1 MMRDLTLFAVTTLLG
16 LATASSNSSTLG
28 LLKYNGVA
36 LGDWESAYDKASAF
50 VGNLTTEQKLAIMT
64 GSSVTSATNE
74 SFSAL
79 VFGDGDMGLQD
90 FNYVS
95 AFSLASAI
103 AMTWDQDAYYQQ
115 AKAVGI
121 KFYKKEI
128 QVLNAPTSQPIG
140 RTPWGGRFGETFGPD
155 PYLNGLATGL
165 SVKGYVETGVI
176 SGAKHFLLYEQETN
190 RTSDPNSISPN
201 PASGPLPYS
210 SKTDDKTLHETYLW
224 PFYDAVKNGLGAVMC
239 AMTKVNNTLA
249 CQNSDLLLKH
259 LKTELGFPGLVYPDT
274 KAQSTETAE
283 TLNNGEDYGDSTY
296 WSTSVVK
303 SLLANDNGLQ
313 PAEQG
318 DSAFVDVRGNHSKLI
333 RKYGA
338 QSMALLKNKNNALPL
353 KTVRRMSIFGA
364 HAGAIVDAT
373 GFGSGQA
380 SYPYLVTPLVPL
392 TVKATEDGTILNWIL
407 KDNYTST
414 AGSSLI
420 PSVAGSTAVSPS
432 YATYAGNSDVC
443 IVFLNTLAGEGAD
456 RTELYN
462 PDQDTMVNT
471 VADNCNNTIV
481 VINTV
486 GPRLL
491 DQWIEHENVTA
502 VLYGSL
508 LGQGS
513 GNSIV
518 DVLYGDVNPS
528 GRLIYSIP
536 KNESDYNVGLCYT
549 SQCNFT
555 EGVYLD
561 YRYFDAHN
569 ITTRFPFGHG
579 LSYTSFSYSNLTI
592 SATPTGHLAVGGYS
606 DLWDTVNS
614 ISVTINNTGSLS
626 GAEIP
631 QLYLSFPD
639 SADQP
644 LRQLRGFERVE
655 LATGEQKT
663 ATFNLRRREISYWN
677 VVEQQWVV
685 AAGEYKVYVGAS
697 SRDFKLHGSFTVQTD
712 V

>member
-1 MMRDLTLFAVTTLLG
+1 
-16 LATASSNSSTLG
+16 
-28 LLKYNGVA
+28 
-36 LGDWESAYDKASAF
+36 
-50 VGNLTTEQKLAIMT
+50 
-64 GSSVTSATNE
+64 
-74 SFSAL
+74 
-79 VFGDGDMGLQD
+79 
-90 FNYVS
+90 
-95 AFSLASAI
+95 
-103 AMTWDQDAYYQQ
+103 MTWDQDAYYEQ
-115 AKAVGI
+115 AKAVGTE
-121 KFYKKEI
+121 FYKKGI
-128 QVLNAPTSQPIG
+128 QILNAPTSQPIG

-165 SVKGYVETGVI
+165 AVKGYVDTGVI
-176 SGAKHFLLYEQETN
+176 SGAKHFILYEQETN
-190 RTSDPNSISPN
+190 RTNDAGSISPN

-210 SKTDDKTLHETYLW
+210 SNTDDKTLHETYLW

-283 TLNNGEDYGDSTY
+283 TVNNGEDYGDSTY
-296 WSTSVVK
+296 WSTSVMK
-303 SLLANDNGLQ
+303 ALLANGTLSEARLNDMTIRNMIGYYYSNLDNGLQ
-313 PAEQG
+313 PAEQSDG
-318 DSAFVDVRGNHSKLI
+318 AYVDVRGNHSKLI

-353 KTVRRMSIFGA
+353 KAVRRMSIFGA
-364 HAGAIVDAT
+364 HAGAYVAGPNQDLSIDGSGPTYQGHLAT
-373 GFGSGQA
+373 GSGSGQA

-432 YATYAGNSDVC
+432 YSTYASNSDVC
-443 IVFLNTLAGEGAD
+443 IVFLNALAGEGED
-456 RTELYN
+456 RMELYN
-462 PDQDTMVNT
+462 TDQDKMVNT

-491 DQWIEHENVTA
+491 DQWIEHDNVTA

-508 LGQGS
+508 LGQES

-536 KNESDYNVGLCYT
+536 KNESDYNVNLCYT

-561 YRYFDAHN
+561 YRYFDAQN
-569 ITTRFPFGHG
+569 ITTRYPFGHG

-592 SATPTGHLAVGGYS
+592 SKQNPTLSAAPTGHLAVGGYN
-606 DLWDTVNS
+606 DLWHTVNS
-614 ISVTINNTGSLS
+614 ISVIIHNTGSLS

-644 LRQLRGFERVE
+644 LRQLRGFERVK
-655 LATGEQKT
+655 LGTGEQKT
-663 ATFNLRRREISYWN
+663 VTFDLHRRDISYWD
-677 VVEQQWVV
+677 VISQQWRI
-685 AAGEYKVYVGAS
+685 AAGEYKVFVGAS
-697 SRDFKLHGSFTVQTD
+697 SRDFRLHGSFSVETRE
-712 V
+712 